1 MPDSSEHRA
10 AAAADFDRT
19 DPGSYGYWA
28 RDILRWSDTD
38 GLGHINNVEFARFF
52 ESGRICFVTACGRG
66 LGLTADDFVLAHI
79 SIDYRA
85 QMHYPGE
92 VRTGVRV
99 LRVGRASVR
108 FAEATFQD
116 DRCTASG
123 EVVVV
128 MVDPQTGRS
137 TPIPD
142 ALRARLLDPAR

>member
-10 AAAADFDRT
+10 AAVADFDRT

-52 ESGRICFVTACGRG
+52 ESGRISFVTACGRG
-66 LGLTADDFVLAHI
+66 LGVGADDFVLAHL
-79 SIDYRA
+79 SIDFRA

-128 MVDPQTGRS
+128 MVDPETGRP

-142 ALRARLLDPAR
+142 SLRAQLLDPAR